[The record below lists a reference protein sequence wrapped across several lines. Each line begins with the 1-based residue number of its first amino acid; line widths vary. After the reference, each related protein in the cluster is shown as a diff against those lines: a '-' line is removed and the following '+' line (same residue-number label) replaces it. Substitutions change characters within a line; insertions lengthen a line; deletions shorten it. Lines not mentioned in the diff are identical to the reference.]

1 MILIQVRL
9 QCHPLAFPIDSQCQH
24 VDADCPPSDTVLDI
38 DYLHHY
44 YCTESTLRPLVFT
57 GLVVWLIFLF
67 STLGISASDFFT
79 PNLATISQLLGLD
92 ENVAGVTLLAFGN
105 GSPDVF
111 STFSAMRANSG
122 SLAIGELIGA
132 ATFIVSCVVG
142 SMCIIKPF
150 EVRRFPFLRDVG
162 FFALAVGLVLVTLWD
177 GQISAWEA
185 GALVLLY
192 VVYVAVVVGGSLSER
207 KKRDD
212 LHNHLRVTVSQEP
225 YLDER
230 KSMSGLFNLALMC
243 FTAPLSPGRVRA
255 VSAPE
260 LPRLD
265 LHNLTHHPQ
274 PPSPASAHVAQLP
287 SFSLVGALE
296 FRDVV
301 ASLKKQAAGPSLGI
315 FESPIAPYAGGHYH
329 TRFAG
334 SRSTSPQSSM
344 DEETL
349 IGLQR
354 TRSPVVSQPSS
365 GTRTEPRDLL
375 SVDPQDYFST
385 SIPTH
390 PIPPILRTP
399 ASPQQSTSEVSSIE
413 PLYTPTGN
421 PSGLLGVL
429 GQAYHIL
436 FPTLHNFRQQTALSK
451 LACIL
456 AAPAVLCLTLTL
468 PVVVTPYENGR
479 PAPEKMHNTDTRLA
493 EFEEEGVERTLFAEQ
508 EVQDNLHQLSFNK
521 WLMAA
526 QCVLGPLFCARVL
539 FGGYY
544 SSVLSQIS
552 NSTSDD

>member
-1 MILIQVRL
+1 
-9 QCHPLAFPIDSQCQH
+9 
-24 VDADCPPSDTVLDI
+24 
-38 DYLHHY
+38 
-44 YCTESTLRPLVFT
+44 
-57 GLVVWLIFLF
+57 
-67 STLGISASDFFT
+67 
-79 PNLATISQLLGLD
+79 
-92 ENVAGVTLLAFGN
+92 LAFGN

-122 SLAIGELIGA
+122 VLAIGELIGA

-150 EVRRFPFLRDVG
+150 EVHRLPFLRDVG
-162 FFALAVGLVLVTLWD
+162 FFTLAVGLVLVILWD

-185 GALVLLY
+185 GTLVLLY
-192 VVYVAVVVGGSLSER
+192 VVYVAVVVGGSLSDR

-212 LHNHLRVTVSQEP
+212 LHNHLRVSVSQEP
-225 YLDER
+225 YFDER
-230 KSMSGLFNLALMC
+230 KSTTGLFTVALMC
-243 FTAPLSPGRVRA
+243 SAAPLSPGRVRA
-255 VSAPE
+255 VSAPD

-265 LHNLTHHPQ
+265 VHNLTHHSQ
-274 PPSPASAHVAQLP
+274 PPSPTSSHVAQLP

-301 ASLKKQAAGPSLGI
+301 ASLQKQAAGPSLGI
-315 FESPIAPYAGGHYH
+315 FDSPVAPYAGGHYH
-329 TRFAG
+329 TRFAR
-334 SRSTSPQSSM
+334 SRSASPQSSM

-354 TRSPVVSQPSS
+354 TRSPVASRPSS
-365 GTRTEPRDLL
+365 DTRTEPRDMP

-385 SIPTH
+385 NIPTR

-399 ASPQQSTSEVSSIE
+399 ASPQDSTSDASSIE
-413 PLYTPTGN
+413 PLYTPPDN
-421 PSGLLGVL
+421 SSGLLGVL

-436 FPTLHNFRQQTALSK
+436 FPTLHNFRQQTALSQV
-451 LACIL
+451 ACVL

-479 PAPEKMHNTDTRLA
+479 AAPEKMYNTDTRLA

-526 QCVLGPLFCARVL
+526 QCVFGPLFCAKVL
-539 FGGYY
+539 FGGY
-544 SSVLSQIS
+544 
-552 NSTSDD
+552 